1 MSTVKMKENYT
12 NEEIAIRYGVNTS
25 TVSREWS
32 KRGFNI
38 KASKTECDQWI
49 LLNIIQPL
57 REDDTKKLIEL
68 ERLRKL
74 KAEADQAEIELHIA
88 TGHLIESDYVE
99 ETLTSYFQQLKSVLR
114 SIPSTCYVQLF
125 ESTDALELKVKLEKI
140 IDAKLNDIGNYEYES
155 EQPEQDDEDLEQEF
169 EGDSSTEED

>member
-1 MSTVKMKENYT
+1 MKDNYT
-12 NEEIAIRYGVNTS
+12 NEEIATRYGVNTS
-25 TVSREWS
+25 TVSREWA
-32 KRGFNI
+32 KRGFDI

-49 LLNIIQPL
+49 LINIIQPL

-74 KAEADQAEIELHIA
+74 KAEADQAEIELHLA
-88 TGHLIESDYVE
+88 TEHLIESDYVE

-125 ESTDALELKVKLEKI
+125 ESSDALELKVKLEQI
-140 IDAKLNDIGNYEYES
+140 IDKKLNDIGNYEYES
-155 EQPEQDDEDLEQEF
+155 EPEQDDEDLEQES
-169 EGDSSTEED
+169 ESDSSTEED

>member
-1 MSTVKMKENYT
+1 M
-12 NEEIAIRYGVNTS
+12 
-25 TVSREWS
+25 
-32 KRGFNI
+32 
-38 KASKTECDQWI
+38 
-49 LLNIIQPL
+49 
-57 REDDTKKLIEL
+57 
-68 ERLRKL
+68 
-74 KAEADQAEIELHIA
+74 HIA

-125 ESTDALELKVKLEKI
+125 ESTDALELKVKLEQI